1 MPLLNQVYTLHATCS
16 RGLEQLLA
24 EELLGLGFESARPRV
39 GRVLG
44 QATLTEAY
52 RALIWSRLA
61 NRLHLQLDEAPVSDA
76 EDLNAWLTGIDWS
89 EHLLAEGS
97 LLIDTSGTTPQLRN
111 THDTALRVKDAIA
124 DWFRQREGQRPSVDR
139 ERPDV
144 RLHLRLEKGKGQ
156 LSLDLGGG
164 SLHQRGYRLQAAK
177 APLKEN
183 LAAGLLYRAGWPE
196 LAQQGYALL
205 DPFCGSGTLL
215 AEAAFIARDVAPG
228 LLRPWH
234 GVETWLGHRPSIWQE
249 LLEEAKE
256 RRAASAD
263 LPLHITGSDADSRAV
278 EAARGNLKR
287 AGLADELEVF
297 ERPVIELP
305 ATIFEKGL
313 VITNPPYGE
322 RLEDLPSVLP
332 LYAQLGQKLLE
343 GYPGWRLALFTVNKE
358 LAFRIP
364 LKPYKTYPLQN
375 ASLECQLYLFE
386 LPEAGVE
393 DPQVAA
399 IARKQQERA
408 SQPEQPTAELSEGGQ
423 MLANRLKKN
432 LKKLSRWVKREGIQA
447 YRVYDA
453 DLPEYALAIDLYGDQ
468 VHVQEYAPPATIDP
482 DKANQR
488 LAEALLALPEAL
500 NVNADAI
507 HLKQRR
513 RQTGKQQYEKMAA
526 KGVYFPVTEGSAKLL
541 VNLDD
546 YLDTG
551 LFLDHRP
558 VRLRLFHEAQ
568 GKRFLNL
575 FCYTGA
581 ATVQAA
587 KGGAVRTTSVD
598 LSKTYLGWL
607 ERNLKLNGLDANKHR
622 LEQADCREWL
632 KQDQGSYDLI
642 FMDPPTFSNSKRMK
656 GVLDIQRDQVE
667 LVDLAMR
674 RLSSDGLLIFSNNLR
689 GFKISPELES
699 NYEVRNITRQTLDPD
714 FERNQRIHQ
723 CFEIRNRPL

>member
-1 MPLLNQVYTLHATCS
+1 MALLNQVYTLHATCS

-24 EELLGLGFESARPRV
+24 EELLALGFTQARPRV

-44 QATLTEAY
+44 EATLAQAY

-61 NRLHLQLDEAPVSDA
+61 NRLHLQLDEAAVNDA
-76 EDLNAWLTGIDWS
+76 QDLNIWLSGLDWS
-89 EHLLAEGS
+89 EHLLANGS
-97 LLIDTSGTTPQLRN
+97 LLIDASGTTPQLRN
-111 THDTALRVKDAIA
+111 THDTALRVKDAIT
-124 DWFRQREGQRPSVDR
+124 DWFREREGERPSVDR
-139 ERPDV
+139 DRPDV
-144 RLHLRLEKGKGQ
+144 RLHLRLEKGKAQ

-196 LAQQGYALL
+196 LARQGYALL

-215 AEAAFIARDVAPG
+215 AEAAFIARDIAPG

-249 LLEEAKE
+249 LLDEAQERKE
-256 RRAASAD
+256 AAAGVA
-263 LPLHITGSDADSRAV
+263 LQLEGSDMDPRALQ
-278 EAARGNLKR
+278 AAKGNLER
-287 AGLADELEVF
+287 AGLLEEITLVQ
-297 ERPVIELP
+297 RPIQDLP
-305 ATIFEKGL
+305 PAMAEKGL

-322 RLEDLPSVLP
+322 RLEDIPSLLPI
-332 LYAQLGQKLLE
+332 YTELGQKLLQ
-343 GYPGWRLALFTVNKE
+343 GYPGWRLALFTQHKE
-358 LAFRIP
+358 LAFRVP

-386 LPEAGVE
+386 LPLAGAE
-393 DPQVAA
+393 DQQVAQ
-399 IARKQQERA
+399 IQRKQQERA
-408 SQPEQPTAELSEGGQ
+408 EQPEKPKELTEGGQ
-423 MLANRLKKN
+423 MFANRLKKN
-432 LKKLSRWVKREGIQA
+432 LKKLSRWVKREGVEA

-453 DLPEYALAIDLYGDQ
+453 DLPEYALAIDLYGDR
-468 VHVQEYAPPATIDP
+468 VHVQEYAPPASIDP

-488 LAEALLALPEAL
+488 LADALAALPQVLEVPAER
-500 NVNADAI
+500 I

-513 RQTGKQQYEKMAA
+513 RQTGKQQYEKLA
-526 KGVYFPVTEGSAKLL
+526 GQGDYFPVREGQAQLL
-541 VNLDD
+541 VNLSD

-558 VRLRLFHEAQ
+558 IRLRLFREAR

-587 KGGAVRTTSVD
+587 LGGAIRSTSVD

-607 ERNLKLNGLDANKHR
+607 EHNLQLNQLNPRHHTVV
-622 LEQADCREWL
+622 QADCRDWL
-632 KQDQGSYDLI
+632 KQDKGSYDLI
-642 FMDPPTFSNSKRMK
+642 FMDPPTFSNSKRMQ
-656 GVLDIQRDQVE
+656 GTLDIQRDQNE
-667 LVDLAMR
+667 LVNLAMQ

-689 GFKISPELES
+689 GFKISEELQAR
-699 NYEVRNITRQTLDPD
+699 YEVKDISRQTLDPD
-714 FERNQRIHQ
+714 FERNPRIHQ
-723 CFEIRNRPL
+723 CFEIRNPVL